1 MFIAGFPSSPTP
13 NYSISKDVIRAGGV
27 IAGGSIV
34 VSVNGTYH
42 ASNESDFYQSINS
55 INSLMGSCVVCL
67 SSSECSGGADLSR
80 ALTGAVGE
88 VASVST
94 SPGGSALDFNY
105 SAQVKFYKDSSKN
118 KLVTDELPLTV
129 PDNILVRSY
138 SESAG
143 PNTSNMIAFSA
154 NPGGL
159 LTKVAGK
166 AQASVSIGVDDADQC
181 SSSDKDVKKQIKK
194 MVTSRLDA
202 LEGSIRAPSGY
213 TKIRVN
219 KKINIGLTGGSGS
232 REIYFVTAGSVAL
245 VDFTVSNST
254 DKITGNKT
262 GILRGSITGIGSGS
276 AQSVYNKIKNHVPRE
291 GGPEGDSGSCGDVS
305 YLNLD
310 SCYILQSSRSTEDP
324 VNDKIDFEITYQ
336 DVEKCVVQGYRVETE
351 YEETY
356 PTNQY
361 VEHNIPGQSTL
372 VYYSST
378 QNAKRAKLTVKSNY
392 YGCDESFQGTISA
405 AVNQVYG
412 QKLTEFG
419 LGSMLKLSTATYDGK
434 YSYQKTEE
442 FIEC

>member
-1 MFIAGFPSSPTP
+1 MHIAGLPSFPTP
-13 NYSISKDVIRAGGV
+13 NYSISKEVIRAGGV

-42 ASNESDFYQSINS
+42 ASNESDFYQAINS
-55 INSLMGSCVVCL
+55 INSLMGSCVVCTGT
-67 SSSECSGGADLSR
+67 SGCSGDKDLKGG
-80 ALTGAVGE
+80 LDGAVGE

-105 SAQVKFYKDSSKN
+105 NAQVKFYKDNRKA
-118 KLVTDELPLTV
+118 KLIKDKLPLRV

-143 PNTSNMIAFSA
+143 PSTSNMIAFSA

-166 AQASVSIGVDDADQC
+166 AQVSVSIGVDDADQC
-181 SSSDKDVKKQIKK
+181 SSSDQDTKEQIKT
-194 MVTSRLDA
+194 MITGRLNS
-202 LEGSIRAPSGY
+202 LEGSIQPPSGY
-213 TKIRVN
+213 AKIRVN

-232 REIYFVTAGSVAL
+232 YEIYFVAAGAIAL
-245 VDFTVSNST
+245 VDFSVINST
-254 DKITGNKT
+254 DEITGNKT
-262 GILRGSITGIGSGS
+262 GILRGSITGIGNGS
-276 AQSVYNKIKNHVPRE
+276 AQGVYNKIKNHVPTG
-291 GGPEGDSGSCGDVS
+291 GGPGGISGDCGSVS

-336 DVEKCVVQGYRVETE
+336 DVEKCVFQGYKVETE

-356 PTNQY
+356 STNQY

-405 AVNQVYG
+405 AVGQVYG

-419 LGSMLKLSTATYDGK
+419 LSGMLKLSTAVYDGK